1 MPLVIF
7 AMKGVVIRQENVQL
21 VTIVRLVY
29 SYQNGAKLER
39 MLRLLE
45 KMREEIVTKQHRVI
59 GRLPALLMM

>member
-1 MPLVIF
+1 
-7 AMKGVVIRQENVQL
+7 MKGVVIRQENVQL